1 MITVR
6 SAQEFRNLC
15 DAVDNARC
23 SLQSCRENE
32 TAAEARSLAR
42 WMRELISAT
51 AKRPTL
57 ELDRMQ
63 VRALQNAA
71 GLMIRRAPFEFYA
84 YEATV

>member
-1 MITVR
+1 MINILP
-6 SAQEFRNLC
+6 AAEFRNLC

-23 SLQSCRENE
+23 SLTSCRDNE
-32 TAAEARSLAR
+32 TTAEAQSLAR

-63 VRALQNAA
+63 MRSMRHAA
-71 GLMIRRAPFEFYA
+71 EVMIRRAPFEFYA